1 MMINVTDGSRARL
14 VQAALT
20 AFSTR
25 GYDGVSLRD
34 IERQAGVN
42 RGLVAHHFGTK
53 ERLWQ
58 EAVDL
63 LMAQFHEEVVRYED
77 VISDLPTEERAR
89 ILIRVLVR
97 FSARAPEFFRLLIMN
112 GNQDTEYTA
121 YLIDRIR
128 PSIELLL
135 GLADETGER
144 TAREKATLLYTVAG
158 ALATIF
164 TIPVQCKALF
174 GVDPTEP
181 DFVDGFIQDAIA
193 LFRPLLV
200 TGERNGQ
207 VAALS

>member
-1 MMINVTDGSRARL
+1 MITNGTDGSRARL

-42 RGLVAHHFGTK
+42 RGHVAHHFGSK

-77 VISDLPTEERAR
+77 VMSDLPPEERIR
-89 ILIRVLVR
+89 IFIRVLVR

-112 GNQDTEYTA
+112 GNQETEYVS
-121 YLIDRIR
+121 YLIERMR
-128 PSIELLL
+128 PSIEILLDI
-135 GLADETGER
+135 ADETGRR
-144 TAREKATLLYTVAG
+144 TPREKATLLYMVAG
-158 ALATIF
+158 AIATIF
-164 TIPVQCKALF
+164 TIPAQSKALF

-181 DFVDGFIQDAIA
+181 EFIDGFIQDAIA

-200 TGERNGQ
+200 S
-207 VAALS
+207 AASTLTP